1 MQQPEL
7 IKHNG
12 VYISDHRTLV
22 DLGNALHYTGDSI
35 LRLREAVD
43 DYFKS
48 VERAMEDKI
57 GEFRNKLNQAQ
68 QWLSA
73 AQSALN
79 SCRSRRYY
87 DSEKERWVEPNCSC
101 EERDVRNAQREVD
114 RIQKIIDKLESIKS
128 DVEREFS
135 EYRQPVG
142 IITPG
147 GGHGVLEW
155 LGDSHTKAATQ
166 KMDRILEI
174 VEQYLRVSFSKYG
187 APSTIPDTAS
197 GSMSVENSAIEG
209 DKAERF
215 RKGVE
220 RIAERDKAQDYG
232 DRALNKP
239 NAVSLCS
246 RCNRPKIACTCPR
259 DPREYTNIFNYDF
272 SR

>member
-7 IKHNG
+7 IKPNG
-12 VYISDHRTLV
+12 VYISDHRALV
-22 DLGNALHYTGDSI
+22 DLGNAIHYTGESI
-35 LRLREAVD
+35 MRLREAVN

-48 VERAMEDKI
+48 VEDAMENKI
-57 GEFRNKLNQAQ
+57 GEFRNKLQQAQ

-73 AQSALN
+73 SEAALS

-87 DSEKERWVEPNCSC
+87 DSEKEKWVEPNCSC
-101 EERDVRNAQREVD
+101 EERDVKRAQKEVD
-114 RIQKIIDKLESIKS
+114 RLHKIIDSLESIKK

-155 LGDSHTKAATQ
+155 LGDNHTKGATQ
-166 KMDRILEI
+166 KMDRILDI
-174 VEQYLRVSFSKYG
+174 VEQYLKVSFSING
-187 APSTIPDTAS
+187 AIPSAAS
-197 GSMSVENSAIEG
+197 DMCLTENTPSGTDNA
-209 DKAERF
+209 DKF

-220 RIAERDKAQDYG
+220 RITERDKTQNYG
-232 DRALNKP
+232 DRILNKP

-246 RCNRPKIACTCPR
+246 GCKRPKIACTCPR
-259 DPREYTNIFNYDF
+259 DPRENTPIFNYNF
-272 SR
+272 SRSR